1 VCYCLQQGSASKAKC
16 KGLDPI
22 VVKLSFEEVHVQS
35 GHVLVVKSIH
45 EQHERMQNT
54 FEKMQHLQLEIALMS
69 VQYYLSIYIYI
80 EKHKLL

>member
-1 VCYCLQQGSASKAKC
+1 MCYCFQQGSASRAKC

-35 GHVLVVKSIH
+35 GHVLFVKSIH

-54 FEKMQHLQLEIALMS
+54 FQNMQHLQLEIALMS
-69 VQYYLSIYIYI
+69 VQYYIYRYR
-80 EKHKLL
+80 ET